1 MVMDLKLSMI
11 PPGAVPQL
19 WGLGVEEMVERVIA
33 KDPNSPLDKYDVLSG
48 LLVGALQLW
57 VLSEPTDGST
67 NIRAMSVTQVVM
79 YPQCRH
85 AEIIMASGDDP
96 EKWLEFED
104 DFVAGAKGQG
114 CDRMRIQTPRRGLAK
129 VLPHWD
135 QTAIIMERTI

>member
-1 MVMDLKLSMI
+1 MV
-11 PPGAVPQL
+11 
-19 WGLGVEEMVERVIA
+19 A
-33 KDPNSPLDKYDVLSG
+33 KDGSKTQHDPTRRRAAVVGPRRRGDGRARDCERSEYDVLSG

-67 NIRAMSVTQVVM
+67 DIKAMSVTQVVM

-104 DFVAGAKGQG
+104 DFVAWAKGQG
-114 CDRMRIQTPRRGLAK
+114 CDRMRIQTPRRGWAK